1 MPVKFLTALAMCAF
15 ACSAGAQ
22 QTTSEPTSTDNGET
36 AALVLDAIPV
46 TAQKRQQSAQ
56 DVPISMT
63 VLDRNELEKARGGTL
78 EDIQQ
83 LVPGFSLD
91 SQSRFNVITIRG
103 VGGGGN
109 IIGFDPR
116 AGVYLDGIY
125 MGQAQALGQ
134 PLFDVEQ
141 VEVLRGP
148 QGHLF
153 GRNTVAGVI
162 NITTRAPTSEP
173 EGYVRSVIGNHG
185 TQEGYATVSGP
196 ITETVLGKISVA
208 SETRDGFTT
217 NLYDGQKLDD
227 LKRLTGR
234 GQIVILPTDKLS
246 ISISADSSNTKQ
258 KQIQGEAVS
267 DLYGLPLP
275 GGTLPKRTVD
285 LNTTPFEAVNL
296 SGGNITTNY
305 TMDSNHV
312 LTAIFGYRDTHHEL
326 QIDNDYSAK
335 DLFRNFFVDDFKQF
349 SEEIRIASPNQGRA
363 RYVMGLYHLNETAD
377 TDRKAI
383 IGEDAGTTLVRN
395 PRFAVP
401 TLFSVVTGTSPGV
414 AFSNNSEVQTD
425 SSALFG
431 ALDYDLVESLTL
443 NLGAR
448 FTHETKSVLSNLDGS
463 QSGNFKIGS
472 LTNYQDSRSEN
483 QVSPTVG
490 ATYAISKD
498 QNLYAKYSRGFKS
511 GGWSTTFLSTN
522 GVKNPTFDTETVN
535 SYEVGTKGTLNRL
548 RYDLAAYVSRFTNYQ
563 LYQIVNLGG
572 GASSIELRNAA
583 AVESR
588 GIDASFAL
596 RAASQLDIGLNFG
609 LVKATF
615 ISFNTCSITVDCTG
629 HQLPYAPSF
638 TSTLTAD
645 YGMRLPDLRGK
656 LDFYGEYSYHGK
668 SFSDVVNDSATQRI
682 PSRELV
688 NTRLGF
694 IPDNSHWDLSLWAR
708 NLFDKDTV
716 MQRDRGFLGN
726 LTVRRVDP
734 RTVGFEA
741 KYNFY

>member
-1 MPVKFLTALAMCAF
+1 MCHHRLHRPN
-15 ACSAGAQ
+15 AC
-22 QTTSEPTSTDNGET
+22 E
-36 AALVLDAIPV
+36 IP
-46 TAQKRQQSAQ
+46 
-56 DVPISMT
+56 
-63 VLDRNELEKARGGTL
+63 
-78 EDIQQ
+78 
-83 LVPGFSLD
+83 
-91 SQSRFNVITIRG
+91 
-103 VGGGGN
+103 
-109 IIGFDPR
+109 
-116 AGVYLDGIY
+116 DG
-125 MGQAQALGQ
+125 
-134 PLFDVEQ
+134 
-141 VEVLRGP
+141 
-148 QGHLF
+148 
-153 GRNTVAGVI
+153 
-162 NITTRAPTSEP
+162 
-173 EGYVRSVIGNHG
+173 
-185 TQEGYATVSGP
+185 SG
-196 ITETVLGKISVA
+196 
-208 SETRDGFTT
+208 
-217 NLYDGQKLDD
+217 
-227 LKRLTGR
+227 
-234 GQIVILPTDKLS
+234 
-246 ISISADSSNTKQ
+246 
-258 KQIQGEAVS
+258 S
-267 DLYGLPLP
+267 DLFGLPLP

-296 SGGNITTNY
+296 SGGNITANY
-305 TMDSNHV
+305 TMNSNHV

-335 DLFRNFFVDDFKQF
+335 DLFHNLFVDDFKQF

-383 IGEDAGTTLVRN
+383 IGQDAGTTLVRH

-401 TLFSVVTGTSPGV
+401 TLFTVVTGTSPGAV
-414 AFSNNSEVQTD
+414 FSYNAEVQTD

-448 FTHETKSVLSNLDGS
+448 YTHETKDVLFNLDGS

-490 ATYAISKD
+490 VTYAVSKN
-498 QNLYAKYSRGFKS
+498 QNVYAKYSRGFKS

-535 SYEVGTKGTLNRL
+535 SYEVGTKGTPGRL
-548 RYDLAAYVSRFTNYQ
+548 RYDLAAYVSRFINYQ
-563 LYQIVNLGG
+563 LFQIVNLGR
-572 GASSIELRNAA
+572 GASSIDLRNAA

-596 RAASQLDIGLNFG
+596 RVTSQLDIGLNFG

-615 ISFNTCSITVDCTG
+615 ISFNTCSMTVDCTG
-629 HQLPYAPSF
+629 HQLPYAPNF
-638 TSTLTAD
+638 TSALTAD

-668 SFSDVVNDSATQRI
+668 SFSDVVNDPATQRI

-688 NTRLGF
+688 NTRLDF
-694 IPDNSHWDLSLWAR
+694 IPDNSHWDLSLWVR

-734 RTVGFEA
+734 RTVGFET